1 LLPFGVGRIL
11 TQGFG
16 KERGMKRLHL
26 MLLVAFGVAFAGIQA
41 LVLAQ
46 AQEKYPS
53 KAVKILVPYGP
64 GGATDIVARIVGE
77 HLRENLGQAFYVE
90 NKSGAYGII
99 AIEDMARS
107 RPDGYTLMVGNV
119 STNAI
124 TPVIFPAKFKINY
137 EKDVIPVM
145 RLVDIPAFL
154 LVSTTNF
161 APRTVPELIDTIKK
175 NPGRV
180 RYGTVGIGSY
190 PHYDMALFAKRAGD
204 LDMIGIPNR
213 NGAAGVI
220 IDMATG
226 DTQTAFLNVA
236 STAGMLKAG
245 KIKALAV
252 VNPVRL
258 PEYPDVPTMAEVGFP
273 GVGTAA
279 WQAMFAPA
287 GTPKDVLEILRK
299 ASVEAMQ
306 TPAAKKT
313 FQEQNFNIVPSK
325 SAEEAKAWLAQ
336 EIAIWNKITQEVKI
350 EVPE

>member
-1 LLPFGVGRIL
+1 
-11 TQGFG
+11 
-16 KERGMKRLHL
+16 MKRLQI
-26 MLLVAFGVAFAGIQA
+26 MLLVAFGIGFAGVA
-41 LVLAQ
+41 WHAQ

-53 KAVKILVPYGP
+53 KPVKILVPYGP

-77 HLRENLGQAFYVE
+77 HLRETLGQAFYVE
-90 NKSGAYGII
+90 NKPGAYGIL

-107 RPDGYTLMVGNV
+107 RPDGYTLLVGNV

-124 TPVIFPAKFKINY
+124 TPVIFPTKFKINY
-137 EKDVIPVM
+137 NKDVIPVM

-154 LVSTTNF
+154 LVTTTNF
-161 APRTVPELIDTIKK
+161 SVNSVPELIANIKK

-180 RYGTVGIGSY
+180 RYGTVGVGSY

-204 LDMIGIPNR
+204 LEMVGIPNR

-258 PEYPDVPTMAEVGFP
+258 PEYPNVPTMAEVGFP
-273 GVGTAA
+273 DVGTSA

-287 GTPKDVLEILRK
+287 GTPKEVLDTIQK
-299 ASVEAMQ
+299 ASVQAMQ
-306 TPAAKKT
+306 TPAARKT
-313 FQEQNFNIVPSK
+313 FEDQNFNIVPNTVD
-325 SAEEAKAWLAQ
+325 EAKPWLAR
-336 EIAIWNKITQEVKI
+336 EIATWSKITQEVKI